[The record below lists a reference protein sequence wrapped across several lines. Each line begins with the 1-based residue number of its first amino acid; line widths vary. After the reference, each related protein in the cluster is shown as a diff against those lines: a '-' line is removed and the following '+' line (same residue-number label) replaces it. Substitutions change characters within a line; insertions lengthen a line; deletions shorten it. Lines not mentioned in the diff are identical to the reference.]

1 MTRSKMTLQCT
12 VPHIRFDFKS
22 GNYGNLPTANP
33 RFRNSPQSLPEGWH
47 CCRNVGNL
55 AKFSGTA
62 LRILRKSHG
71 YNIPTTIFGF
81 VEALVRDFEQLDG
94 G

>member
-1 MTRSKMTLQCT
+1 MGVRIEGTDLIRSVPNRGICDLHLSGSGSWQDSTRQ
-12 VPHIRFDFKS
+12 
-22 GNYGNLPTANP
+22 
-33 RFRNSPQSLPEGWH
+33 
-47 CCRNVGNL
+47 
-55 AKFSGTA
+55 

-71 YNIPTTIFGF
+71 HNIPTTIFGF